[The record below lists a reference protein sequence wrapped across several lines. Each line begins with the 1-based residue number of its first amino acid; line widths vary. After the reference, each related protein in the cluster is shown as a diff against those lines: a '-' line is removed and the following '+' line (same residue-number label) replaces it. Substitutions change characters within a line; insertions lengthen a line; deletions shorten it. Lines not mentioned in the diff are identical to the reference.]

1 MWIRSQD
8 KKILLKAKEIRIEIE
23 RRKEY
28 ILKKELP
35 NYKPE
40 DVFKEEDTD
49 MQYELVDGIPVPC
62 VKKEY
67 RYYVYKSIGYIVVN
81 DKKIARYSTEEKAL
95 KVLDYLQEIIDQQEE
110 FKAQGED
117 RRNNTSYRRMIKFV
131 FQMPTDEEVEGGEKG
146 DKESKRD

>member
-28 ILKKELP
+28 ILEKELP

-49 MQYELVDGIPVPC
+49 TQYELVDGILFPC
-62 VKKEY
+62 LKKEY
-67 RYYVYKSIGYIVVN
+67 RYYVYQSIGYIVVN
-81 DKKIARYSTEEKAL
+81 DKRIARYSNEEKAL
-95 KVLDYLQEIIDQQEE
+95 KVLDMIEKHINS
-110 FKAQGED
+110 GG
-117 RRNNTSYRRMIKFV
+117 RMFVTEQTKTDFGMSAVYEKKLGV
-131 FQMPTDEEVEGGEKG
+131 FQMPTDEEVKGGEKG
-146 DKESKRD
+146 D

>member
-8 KKILLKAKEIRIEIE
+8 KKSLLKAKEIRIEIE

-28 ILKKELP
+28 ILEKELS

-40 DVFKEEDTD
+40 DVYTD
-49 MQYELVDGIPVPC
+49 ILCDEMY
-62 VKKEY
+62 Y

-95 KVLDYLQEIIDQQEE
+95 KVLD
-110 FKAQGED
+110 
-117 RRNNTSYRRMIKFV
+117 MIERFLNDVEYHKTLGHTLDEYV
-131 FQMPTDEEVEGGEKG
+131 YQLPQDEEVE
-146 DKESKRD
+146 